1 MNNFQTTVTETT
13 NHSADVKAVPNS
25 AASKQMM
32 KSAVNLQHIWHR
44 IKTEER
50 GEGLVSFL
58 LIVVAVAVIAL
69 YVLGVFESEIQSRV
83 SELDLGE
90 APSLGSKK

>member
-1 MNNFQTTVTETT
+1 MQNQAETQF
-13 NHSADVKAVPNS
+13 DVKATG
-25 AASKQMM
+25 
-32 KSAVNLQHIWHR
+32 LFERLCLHIGSNIETTLTR
-44 IKTEER
+44 IRNEQR

-69 YVLGVFESEIQSRV
+69 YVLGVFEAEIQSRV

-90 APSLGSKK
+90 APSPGSRN